1 MTENE
6 NSPENLR
13 KFLESDDP
21 AMVQMGL
28 SMAKGTELDIAVKDL
43 ETLLQ
48 HQNMEIMKSGFV
60 FAVENKREK
69 EAIEAIFDGDGHS
82 NAYKIGEIGET
93 AIKPILKVLEEER
106 ARIGFPT
113 EIRIIGGGII
123 DELIASLVEIGNV
136 DTICFALEE
145 YHPYLEWE
153 GKEHYMEVLAET
165 GHLKAIELILG
176 STWGSSKDSRHYH
189 QVRCTIDWC
198 HQTTLNVESD
208 EYLSVVDYLL
218 QHLGLIW
225 DIGGGSWDGGLGIP
239 SGEKVTITVI
249 KILEEGGGS
258 HPEFIIKILEE
269 IGDKR
274 AIEPITKFLNEN
286 QDWEELQEAGK
297 EALEKLK

>member
-1 MTENE
+1 MTEDT
-6 NSPENLR
+6 SPENLR
-13 KFLESDDP
+13 KFLESDDL
-21 AMVQMGL
+21 ALVRMGL
-28 SMAKGTELDIAVKDL
+28 SMAKGTGIDIAIKDL
-43 ETLLQ
+43 EKLLQ
-48 HQNMEIMKSGFV
+48 HENIEIVKIGFA

-106 ARIGFPT
+106 ARINST
-113 EIRIIGGGII
+113 SNSYSSWKI

-136 DTICFALEE
+136 DTMCFALEK

-176 STWGSSKDSRHYH
+176 STWDSSKDSRHYH
-189 QVRCTIDWC
+189 QVRCAIDWC
-198 HQTTLNVESD
+198 HQTTVNVESD

-218 QHLGLIW
+218 QNLGLIW
-225 DIGGGSWDGGLGIP
+225 DIEGGSWDMGWGIP

-274 AIEPITKFLNEN
+274 AIEPIIKFLNEN
-286 QDWEELQEAGK
+286 QDWGEIQETGK